1 MSVEKNPV
9 QEDIPTN
16 DQQECPDITTEET
29 IDEKEAEDGLED
41 TQSDDGSTSSGYNS
55 EKSDLDAK
63 VESPS
68 TESPTSE
75 IEATCSDKA
84 KQETVTEAVE
94 TVFERAQ
101 ARRIQKQENFK
112 EYESNVQF
120 SQWQLD
126 KVKEILQEVDEL
138 STCSHCGEAD
148 FDMSVCSGCHVARFC
163 EADDCRKSFKED
175 HLLNGK
181 QCKDK
186 TDDQFG
192 RLVEKCHNYMISRL
206 LV

>member
-1 MSVEKNPV
+1 MIFEYYQLYQKTPEQAQNVQVQKKKLSKREKKEMAKASRRKRQNDRKNQAVGNLEGSRGGSITITSRENMTASPTVIRHSPAHVSVEKKPV

-55 EKSDLDAK
+55 EKIDLDAK

-68 TESPTSE
+68 TESQTSE

-84 KQETVTEAVE
+84 KQEKVTEAVE

-112 EYESNVQF
+112 EYESKVQF
-120 SQWQLD
+120 SQ
-126 KVKEILQEVDEL
+126 
-138 STCSHCGEAD
+138 
-148 FDMSVCSGCHVARFC
+148 
-163 EADDCRKSFKED
+163 
-175 HLLNGK
+175 
-181 QCKDK
+181 
-186 TDDQFG
+186 
-192 RLVEKCHNYMISRL
+192 
-206 LV
+206 